1 MMKKK
6 IIKKQYPEAYT
17 QKKKTGNKK
26 IEIHLQQGPLLVYL
40 QSSVPLPQSRT
51 SHSPAETS

>member
-1 MMKKK
+1 MKKK